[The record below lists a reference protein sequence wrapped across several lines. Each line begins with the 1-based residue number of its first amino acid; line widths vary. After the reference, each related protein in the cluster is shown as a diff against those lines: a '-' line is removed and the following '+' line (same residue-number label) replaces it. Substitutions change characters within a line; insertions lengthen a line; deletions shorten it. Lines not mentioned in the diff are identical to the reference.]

1 MPQSVTGAAFVLGVI
16 LIIAA
21 LVGKEVKIAAVE
33 LPALERQPRF
43 IVGMLGAL
51 LIYVGLFDPV
61 STNLARPEP
70 TAVAADST
78 LAQPAALPVTPSA
91 TLAALTATPQE
102 QVSLEAADISGAYRV
117 IGAAANGD
125 PYGGILQLSKRGVA
139 YQLAWR
145 IPGEYDGVGL
155 AQTDIL
161 SVGYGV
167 KGEACSVSSYRVQ
180 SDGSLDGRWL
190 ALDGDIPGSERNIPT
205 SDVTAG
211 IAGSYRVIGI
221 NPNGSSYQGALTV
234 TERGPT
240 YEFVWKTGGATIIGV
255 AIRQGDIVSVG
266 WGTKPCGVISY
277 RIDADGT
284 LRGMFSAHGFY
295 LIGTEDAVRE

>member
-33 LPALERQPRF
+33 LPALERQTRF
-43 IVGMLGAL
+43 VVGMLGAL
-51 LIYVGLFDPV
+51 LIYIGLFDPV

-78 LAQPAALPVTPSA
+78 LAQLAAPPA
-91 TLAALTATPQE
+91 TLAAQTATPAALE
-102 QVSLEAADISGAYRV
+102 EPVSPEAADVSGSYRV

-145 IPGEYDGVGL
+145 IPSEYDGVGL
-155 AQTDIL
+155 VQTDIL

-167 KGEACSVSSYRVQ
+167 KGDACSVSSYRVQ

-190 ALDGDIPGSERNIPT
+190 AIGGDIPGSERDIPT

-240 YEFVWKTGGATIIGV
+240 YEFVWKTGDATFIGV